1 MSDKVSVD
9 LVELR
14 YGGHQLSGWHVES
27 SDTFGVGFR
36 RVAEAAETGW
46 VGASAKALSEKL
58 DALQAS
64 ARAVT
69 IRLGEN
75 ASGFVHAASTYGV
88 QDAAA
93 GATLVPEK
101 TPEPP
106 LASAQ
111 DDHPPLN
118 L

>member
-1 MSDKVSVD
+1 M
-9 LVELR
+9 
-14 YGGHQLSGWHVES
+14 
-27 SDTFGVGFR
+27 
-36 RVAEAAETGW
+36 AEAAETGW

-69 IRLGEN
+69 TRLGEN
-75 ASGFVHAASTYGV
+75 ANGFVHAASTYDV
-88 QDAAA
+88 QDTAA
-93 GATLVPEK
+93 GATLGSADAA
-101 TPEPP
+101 EPP